1 MQKDSGDE
9 STSLQS
15 IRSLIERVFH
25 RLKLWRGACDFT
37 ISPHNREPVAAHY
50 NKIEMALDCAIAL
63 ENLTLLCRSDR
74 LVTIPKKVHKGAI
87 YTRLNDLKIQ
97 PDLKIPK

>member
-1 MQKDSGDE
+1 
-9 STSLQS
+9 
-15 IRSLIERVFH
+15 
-25 RLKLWRGACDFT
+25 
-37 ISPHNREPVAAHY
+37 
-50 NKIEMALDCAIAL
+50 MALDCAIAL

-97 PDLKIPK
+97 PDLKIPKALPVAMDGWPAHLQSFWRTFTGIAPDLAKKSGQNR